1 MAFWDNFVMRIPKP
15 FLKTLLRFCMASVV
29 CTSQEKIVLTRQCNF
44 QPECQNSRKCFKR
57 SDYAEK
63 KLSAYEM
70 LLWTQG
76 HSKNRYEAF
85 SRYRIK
91 IQPCCLSRLWLIFN
105 GCQLFE
111 LEKLNYG
118 KVERASK
125 RSVFNLNRFG
135 LRWKWRLEN
144 K

>member
-1 MAFWDNFVMRIPKP
+1 MRIPKP
-15 FLKTLLRFCMASVV
+15 FLKSLLRLCKTSVV
-29 CTSQEKIVLTRQCNF
+29 CTSSQENVVLTKQCNL

-57 SDYAEK
+57 SDYAESK
-63 KLSAYEM
+63 AYEM

-118 KVERASK
+118 KVERASQ
-125 RSVFNLNRFG
+125 RSVFNLNRLG
-135 LRWKWRLEN
+135 LR
-144 K
+144 